1 MGVGGLML
9 LDRAAVMRLRYT
21 YTPKPLLPIYPLCIP
36 FSFIDF
42 LQKLLRYRSPPSN
55 IVRTLCITSAP
66 LRAFAKHLRSPS
78 PFVAHIAAF
87 RDVVGTTRLSHRSTI
102 ILHNHLRSNV
112 GIIYMSLCRLAI
124 TKFEHQHICMELLL
138 RQNVRPGLR
147 QHADWLE
154 QNGARIPFRDRSESG
169 P

>member
-1 MGVGGLML
+1 
-9 LDRAAVMRLRYT
+9 MRPHYT

-55 IVRTLCITSAP
+55 IVRALCITSAP
-66 LRAFAKHLRSPS
+66 LRTFAKYVRSPL
-78 PFVAHIAAF
+78 PFVVHIATF
-87 RDVVGTTRLSHRSTI
+87 QDVVGTTCLSHRSTI

-112 GIIYMSLCRLAI
+112 GIIYMSLCHLAI
-124 TKFEHQHICMELLL
+124 TKFEHRHIRMELLL
-138 RQNVRPGLR
+138 RQNVCPGLR

-154 QNGARIPFRDRSESG
+154 QNGARIPFRDRSELG